1 VAAGI
6 EQHRSRIG
14 RRHQQAVIPSAKVLL
29 TNTATGVARE
39 SVTNSAGL
47 YVFPGV
53 TPGPYR
59 LKVELAGLQ
68 TFEGSL
74 NVQVQ
79 QDATVDVIMQ
89 VASAATSVDVV
100 DVTPMVNV
108 NSPSL
113 GSSLERQRIE
123 QLPVNGRGYQNLLV
137 TVPGVQ
143 WSSHGHG
150 IGGMVRGNGLRSG
163 SNTLV
168 VDGARRTKFGKAGTW
183 LASRASTRSKS
194 FASKSTTPPRNS
206 HAPPRWLCRHARGRI
221 NFTG

>member
-1 VAAGI
+1 MPSIRIALCFAALLAPITAWPQASNSTVRGSVADT
-6 EQHRSRIG
+6 
-14 RRHQQAVIPSAKVLL
+14 QQAVIPSAKVLL

-137 TVPGVQ
+137 TV
-143 WSSHGHG
+143 
-150 IGGMVRGNGLRSG
+150 
-163 SNTLV
+163 
-168 VDGARRTKFGKAGTW
+168 ARRAMVVARPWHRWYG
-183 LASRASTRSKS
+183 
-194 FASKSTTPPRNS
+194 PR
-206 HAPPRWLCRHARGRI
+206 
-221 NFTG
+221 

>member
-1 VAAGI
+1 MPSIRIALCFAALLAPITAWPQASNSTVRGSVADT
-6 EQHRSRIG
+6 
-14 RRHQQAVIPSAKVLL
+14 QQAVIPSAKVLL

-89 VASAATSVDVV
+89 VASGQRGDERGCGGRNADGQCEFAIARVV
-100 DVTPMVNV
+100 TRTPA
-108 NSPSL
+108 
-113 GSSLERQRIE
+113 
-123 QLPVNGRGYQNLLV
+123 
-137 TVPGVQ
+137 
-143 WSSHGHG
+143 H
-150 IGGMVRGNGLRSG
+150 
-163 SNTLV
+163 
-168 VDGARRTKFGKAGTW
+168 
-183 LASRASTRSKS
+183 
-194 FASKSTTPPRNS
+194 
-206 HAPPRWLCRHARGRI
+206 
-221 NFTG
+221 